1 MTRITIKHTTSAARA
16 RLFFAVYPSDAVRK
30 RIAEAQAGFD
40 AVEARATTPDNF
52 HLTLAFL
59 GETATDERECY
70 AQAAGAVEMPAFAI
84 TLDRFKHFSKR
95 SMCWLVPSA
104 IPVELRAL
112 HKRLQR
118 ALAPCG
124 YHDRREFRPHVT
136 LFRKAAGLSLP
147 DETPSVEWRVDRFF
161 LVESVQK
168 DGGVVYVPLEEYR

>member
-1 MTRITIKHTTSAARA
+1 MTRTTIRRATSATRA
-16 RLFFAVYPSDAVRK
+16 RLFFAVYPSDAVRE
-30 RIAEAQAGFD
+30 RIAEVQARFD
-40 AVEARATTPDNF
+40 AGTARATAPDNF

-59 GETATDERECY
+59 GETAADERECF
-70 AQAAGAVEMPAFAI
+70 AQAAGAVEVPTFNV
-84 TLDRFKHFSKR
+84 TLDRFRHFGKR
-95 SMCWLVPSA
+95 SMYWLVPSV

-112 HKRLQR
+112 HKRLHR

-136 LFRKAAGLSLP
+136 LFRKAAGLSAP
-147 DETPSVEWRVDRFF
+147 GETPAIEWRVNRFF